1 MVVRPSMIALFIAAV
16 WLALGTEQA
25 GAETMR
31 CGRWVISS
39 STAPSE
45 ILAKCGTPTSKE
57 VERSDVW
64 APRNDGVKGTHVVG
78 QTVTERW
85 IYRRGSQQFTMVV
98 TIRDGRT
105 ISVTALK
112 P

>member
-1 MVVRPSMIALFIAAV
+1 
-16 WLALGTEQA
+16 
-25 GAETMR
+25 
-31 CGRWVISS
+31 
-39 STAPSE
+39 
-45 ILAKCGTPTSKE
+45 